1 LISSILQK
9 CPDKIVLA
17 LLEVNP
23 SAAKKL
29 DDDLPLHQAIKMNYS
44 EEVILA
50 ILKEYPEACQE
61 KCSNGNL
68 PLNMSIE
75 VSSTDKVIFSLL
87 DAYADGSWHENE
99 VGELPLHQA
108 LRKGFSEEVI
118 LRIFHEYPCATMV
131 RCKKSNMLPL
141 HIAASSA
148 SSPCIVETLIREYPY
163 ALEKVV
169 NGATPSDLVTSSLPI
184 DSVRM
189 ICRPVSYW
197 SEQSSR
203 EVHKTDS
210 IKISSM
216 LSRMEDALSD
226 LRDTLGNVN
235 AKIDA
240 VHYRLHQVESKVN
253 KFSSS
258 KNSMTANPQSSHSSL
273 TEGSVPDSCPSLT
286 MGSIKE
292 VFMAECNSAITI
304 GREGSVGGKNAKIS
318 SELSAGSP
326 SKVLYNNTRD
336 LFVDGDKENKLRVK
350 ALRERLEKKLVIAEA
365 GDNESGISCV
375 LQESYR
381 VTGASKIAFKYLTD
395 RSSSGGMPT
404 QYKKLAD

>member
-1 LISSILQK
+1 
-9 CPDKIVLA
+9 
-17 LLEVNP
+17 
-23 SAAKKL
+23 
-29 DDDLPLHQAIKMNYS
+29 
-44 EEVILA
+44 
-50 ILKEYPEACQE
+50 
-61 KCSNGNL
+61 
-68 PLNMSIE
+68 
-75 VSSTDKVIFSLL
+75 
-87 DAYADGSWHENE
+87 
-99 VGELPLHQA
+99 
-108 LRKGFSEEVI
+108 
-118 LRIFHEYPCATMV
+118 
-131 RCKKSNMLPL
+131 MLPL